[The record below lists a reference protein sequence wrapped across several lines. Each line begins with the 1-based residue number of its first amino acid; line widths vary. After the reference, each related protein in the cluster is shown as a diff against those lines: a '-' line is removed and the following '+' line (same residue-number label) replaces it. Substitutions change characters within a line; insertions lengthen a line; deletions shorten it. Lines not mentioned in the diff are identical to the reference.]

1 MELYQLRTFLIV
13 AEEKSITR
21 AAKRLFT
28 TPPSV
33 SAHIKALEDEWNV
46 SLFRR
51 TPKGMEITEKGAL
64 LRRKAEETIL
74 AAQDLANHATELLD
88 SLMGSLRVGLCSP
101 ASFLRIPPVFE
112 HFQQN
117 HPGVELQFLGRASG
131 HAIDEIRERALDA
144 AFAFGNFAD
153 RAITSHRLS
162 TCELAIACP
171 KQWES
176 KIVGADWTGLAA
188 LPWIYSDIYCAFQII
203 TDQLFQDRG
212 LRCQQIVQTDDDR
225 TKLDLITAG
234 IGIALLEKTEA
245 EEAAQAGKAVIWP
258 TDPIRCDLSFIYL
271 ATRNQ
276 DPLISS
282 LRNAVLEIWNAGN
295 ITNIERANA

>member
-1 MELYQLRTFLIV
+1 VELYQLRTFLIV

-88 SLMGSLRVGLCSP
+88 SLMGSLRVGLCSS
-101 ASFLRIPPVFE
+101 ATFLRIPQLFE
-112 HFQQN
+112 YFQSN
-117 HPGVELQFLGRASG
+117 HPGVEFQLLGKASG
-131 HAIDEIRERALDA
+131 QAIGEVEENALDA
-144 AFAFGNFAD
+144 AFVFGTVSD
-153 RAITSHRLS
+153 PSIAIHKLGS
-162 TCELAIACP
+162 CEVVVACP

-176 KIVGADWTGLAA
+176 KVVGADWASLAA
-188 LPWIYSDIYCAFQII
+188 LPWIYADMYCAFQII
-203 TDQLFQDRG
+203 TDQMFLARG
-212 LRCQQIVQTDDDR
+212 LKCQRLVETDSER
-225 TKLDLITAG
+225 AKLDLITAG

-245 EEAAQAGKAVIWP
+245 DEAVRAGKAIIWP
-258 TDPIRCDLSFIYL
+258 TDVIKCDLAFIYSSK
-271 ATRNQ
+271 RNQ
-276 DPLISS
+276 DPLIAS
-282 LRNAVLEIWNAGN
+282 LRNAVLNIWNFDS
-295 ITNIERANA
+295 TNPTH

>member
-51 TPKGMEITEKGAL
+51 TPKGMEITEKGSL

-88 SLMGSLRVGLCSP
+88 SLMGTLRVGLCSS
-101 ASFLRIPPVFE
+101 AAFLRIPQLFE
-112 HFQQN
+112 YFQAQ
-117 HPGVELQFLGRASG
+117 HSGVELQFLGKSSG
-131 HAIDEIRERALDA
+131 HAIGEVEEGVLDA
-144 AFAFGNFAD
+144 AFVFGSLAD
-153 RAITSHRLS
+153 SAITSIHLGN
-162 TCELAIACP
+162 CELAIACP

-176 KIVGADWTGLAA
+176 KVTEADWSGLAA
-188 LPWIYSDIYCAFQII
+188 LPWIYSDVYCSFQII
-203 TDQLFQDRG
+203 TDQMFQQRG
-212 LRCQQIVQTDDDR
+212 LKCQRIVQTDDDR
-225 TKLDLITAG
+225 AKLDLVTAG

-245 EEAAQAGKAVIWP
+245 EGAVRSGKAVIWP
-258 TDPIRCDLSFIYL
+258 TDVIKCDLSFIYSSK
-271 ATRNQ
+271 RNQ
-276 DPLISS
+276 DPLITS
-282 LRNAVLEIWNAGN
+282 LRNAVANIWK
-295 ITNIERANA
+295 